1 MAMNFDYIDPVQLT
15 GYVREVPGPANYTLN
30 QILPDVYLGDIDVA
44 WDIVNRTN
52 RAAMFRSYDAESP
65 VTQRD
70 SFSRARV
77 SLPPI
82 SSKTV
87 VGEYERL
94 KLEQIRSGG
103 DTRNRLVEA
112 IYDDADI
119 NTRAIKARVE
129 LARGDVITD
138 WKFTLNGENGL
149 TLEADFGM
157 PAGHNPVPA
166 GAVWSDHTNSD
177 PILDLQTWVQTY
189 TDAAGEAP
197 GRMLT
202 SRTVVGHM
210 LMNAKVRT
218 YLSSLAGAPQMVTR
232 TQLNSVLDAFEL
244 PPIVT
249 YDTSIDVDGSAT
261 RPIPADRV
269 ALLPNNPRDLGM
281 TAWGI
286 TAEALE
292 LAGQQNPGLAFSEA
306 PGLIGV
312 VMRDGDPVRVW
323 TKVGAIVMP
332 IITDPRRLMVA
343 DVL

>member
-1 MAMNFDYIDPVQLT
+1 MAINWDYIDPVQLT
-15 GYVREVPGPANYTLN
+15 GYVRETPGPRNYTLN
-30 QILPDVYLGDIDVA
+30 QVLPDVFIGDMDVA

-65 VTQRD
+65 VGQRD

-82 SSKTV
+82 SQKTP

-119 NTRAIKARVE
+119 NTNAIRARVE
-129 LARGDVITD
+129 LARGDVLTD
-138 WKFTLNGENGL
+138 WKFTLSGENGL

-157 PAGHNPVPA
+157 PSGHNPVPSA
-166 GAVWSDHTNSD
+166 LWSNHSTSD
-177 PILDLQTWVQTY
+177 PIADLQTWVQTY
-189 TDAAGEAP
+189 TDSSGEAP

-210 LMNAKVRT
+210 LMNDKVRT

-232 TQLNSVLDAFEL
+232 SQLNSVLDAFEL

-249 YDTSIDVDGSAT
+249 YDTTIDVNGSST

-269 ALLPNNPRDLGM
+269 ALLPANPRDLGM
-281 TAWGI
+281 TAWGV

-306 PGLIGV
+306 PGLVGV
-312 VMRDGDPVRVW
+312 VLRDGDPVRVW
-323 TKVGAIVMP
+323 TKVAAICMP
-332 IITDPRRLMVA
+332 IITDPRKLLVA

>member
-1 MAMNFDYIDPVQLT
+1 MAINWDYIDPVQLT
-15 GYVREVPGPANYTLN
+15 GYVRETPGPRNYTLN
-30 QILPDVYLGDIDVA
+30 TFLPDVFLGEIDVA

-52 RAAMFRSYDAESP
+52 RAAMYRSFDAESP
-65 VTQRD
+65 LGQRD

-82 SSKTV
+82 SQKTV

-103 DTRNRLVEA
+103 DTRNRLVAA

-119 NTRAIKARVE
+119 NTNAIRARVE
-129 LARGDVITD
+129 LARGDVLTD
-138 WKFTLNGENGL
+138 WKFTLAGENGL

-157 PAGHNPVPA
+157 PTGHDPTPSTA
-166 GAVWSDHTNSD
+166 WTDHTNSD
-177 PILDLQTWVQTY
+177 PISDLQTWVQKY
-189 TDAAGEAP
+189 TDDAGEAP

-210 LMNAKVRT
+210 LMNTKVRT

-232 TQLNSVLDAFEL
+232 AQLNSVLDAFEL

-249 YDTSIDVDGSAT
+249 YDTSIDVNGSAT
-261 RPIPADRV
+261 RPIPADRL
-269 ALLPNNPRDLGM
+269 ALLPTNPRDLGF
-281 TAWGI
+281 TAWGV

-306 PGLIGV
+306 PGLVGV
-312 VMRDGDPVRVW
+312 VLRDGDPVRIW
-323 TKVGAIVMP
+323 TKVAAIVMP
-332 IITDPRRLMVA
+332 VITDPRKLLVA

>member
-1 MAMNFDYIDPVQLT
+1 MAINWDYIDPVQLT

-30 QILPDVYLGDIDVA
+30 QILPDRFIGDIDVA

-52 RAAMFRSYDAESP
+52 RAAMFRSYDAETP
-65 VTQRD
+65 LGQRD

-82 SSKTV
+82 GQKTV

-119 NTRAIKARVE
+119 NTRAVMARME

-138 WKFTLNGENGL
+138 WKFTLAGENGL
-149 TLEADFGM
+149 TIEADFGM
-157 PAGHNPVPA
+157 PVGYNPAPGVA
-166 GAVWSDHTNSD
+166 WSDHTNSD
-177 PILDLQTWVQTY
+177 PIADLQTWVQLYSDT
-189 TDAAGEAP
+189 AGQAP
-197 GRMLT
+197 GKMLT
-202 SRTVVGHM
+202 SRTVVGHL

-244 PPIVT
+244 PPITV
-249 YDTSIDVDGSAT
+249 YDTSIDVNGTAT
-261 RPIPADRV
+261 RPIPNDRV
-269 ALLPNNPRDLGM
+269 ALLPTNAADLGF
-281 TAWGI
+281 TAWGV

-306 PGLIGV
+306 PGLVGV
-312 VMRDGDPVRVW
+312 VLRDGDPVRIW
-323 TKVGAIVMP
+323 TKVTAIAMP
-332 IITDPRRLMVA
+332 IITEPRLLLVA
-343 DVL
+343 DVI

>member
-1 MAMNFDYIDPVQLT
+1 MAINWDYIDPVQLT
-15 GYVREVPGPANYTLN
+15 GYVREVPGPRNYTLN
-30 QILPDVYLGDIDVA
+30 QILPDVFIGDIDVA

-52 RAAMFRSYDAESP
+52 RAAMYRSYDAESP
-65 VTQRD
+65 LGQRD

-82 SSKTV
+82 SQKTV

-103 DTRNRLVEA
+103 DNRNRLVEA

-119 NTRAIKARVE
+119 NTNSILARAE
-129 LARGDVITD
+129 LARGDVLTD

-157 PAGHNPVPA
+157 PSGHNPVPTNL
-166 GAVWSDHTNSD
+166 WSDHDASD
-177 PILDLQTWVQTY
+177 PIADLQTWVQKY
-189 TDAAGEAP
+189 TDDAGEAP

-218 YLSSLAGAPQMVTR
+218 YLGSLSGSPQMVTR

-249 YDTSIDVDGSAT
+249 YDTSIDVNGSAT

-269 ALLPNNPRDLGM
+269 ALLPTNPRDLGA
-281 TAWGI
+281 TFWGV

-306 PGLIGV
+306 PGLVGV

-323 TKVGAIVMP
+323 TKVAAIVMP
-332 IITDPRRLMVA
+332 VITDPRKLLVA

>member
-1 MAMNFDYIDPVQLT
+1 MAINWDYIDPVQLT
-15 GYVREVPGPANYTLN
+15 GYVREVPGPRNYTLN
-30 QILPDVYLGDIDVA
+30 TILPDVFIGDMDVA

-65 VTQRD
+65 VGKRD

-82 SSKTV
+82 SQKTP

-103 DTRNRLVEA
+103 DNRNRLVEA

-119 NTRAIKARVE
+119 NTNAIRARLE
-129 LARGDVITD
+129 LARGDVLTD
-138 WKFTLNGENGL
+138 WKFTLSGENGL

-157 PAGHNPVPA
+157 PSGHNPVPSA
-166 GAVWSDHTNSD
+166 LWSNHSTSD
-177 PILDLQTWVQTY
+177 PIADLQTWVQVY
-189 TDAAGEAP
+189 TDSAGEAP
-197 GRMLT
+197 GRLLT
-202 SRTVVGHM
+202 SRTVIGHM
-210 LMNAKVRT
+210 LMNEKVRT
-218 YLSSLAGAPQMVTR
+218 YLGSLAGTPQMVTR

-249 YDTSIDVDGSAT
+249 YDTTIDVDGVST
-261 RPIPADRV
+261 RPIPVDRV
-269 ALLPNNPRDLGM
+269 MLLPANPRDLGM
-281 TAWGI
+281 TAWGV

-292 LAGQQNPGLAFSEA
+292 LAGQQNPGLSFSEA
-306 PGLIGV
+306 PGLVGV
-312 VMRDGDPVRVW
+312 VLRDGDPVRIW
-323 TKVGAIVMP
+323 TKVAAISMP
-332 IITDPRRLMVA
+332 IITDPRKLLVA